1 MGPLSALEQFLCSG
15 LALRTQ
21 THVRATHGRALSSF
35 HASVPMPR
43 GRGGRSGVREGA
55 DNSELRTRQSRLLA
69 EVLHLIN
76 GSRLHCA
83 LNHAKIKKL
92 VSFKITGGRG
102 QLFSHFQSWWKPEM
116 TPPQPQQDL
125 WAPSLVWCFPPC
137 CRLSDAALACHSVLP
152 PSFIQL
158 FLVICCY
165 CSIFSKPHY
174 HINYHLSHTFWFP
187 LISHLHQAHNAS
199 ALLNYSG
206 NNLKQKGLIHF

>member
-102 QLFSHFQSWWKPEM
+102 QLFSHFQGRWKPEM
-116 TPPQPQQDL
+116 TPPTTTGLVSPL
-125 WAPSLVWCFPPC
+125 PGVVFPSL
-137 CRLSDAALACHSVLP
+137 LP
-152 PSFIQL
+152 PQWR
-158 FLVICCY
+158 
-165 CSIFSKPHY
+165 CSSVSLGFTSIIYSAFPHY
-174 HINYHLSHTFWFP
+174 LLLLFHLFQTPLSYQLSSQSHI
-187 LISHLHQAHNAS
+187 LISTHITFTS
-199 ALLNYSG
+199 SP
-206 NNLKQKGLIHF
+206 